1 MDTKVNIYKIDLND
15 IENKEI
21 ELVKVLEDHTDN
33 VTSAN

>member
-1 MDTKVNIYKIDLND
+1 MDTKVNIYKIDLN

-21 ELVKVLEDHTDN
+21 ILVKVLEDHTDN